1 MFHQIH
7 GAVENFT
14 TQSRTST
21 DAPSAESLASTSS
34 SVDVPLDPTLP
45 SQLADSVSSLR
56 KLLTVNHTGTS
67 IAKSTSLPID
77 KPRRKLNLEERLRAS
92 LSAVDVP
99 TTPSSSPTTQPR
111 ISVLEET
118 TYAASIPIPDSPI
131 MPLVPTQIPIERSDA
146 ERSGATSETQA
157 HNADSGIVGTLEVD
171 GEQASSPAQA
181 NLVEGA
187 GTDLLND
194 DVTRQI
200 MISNNELTPLEE
212 DGALDR
218 GQSSP
223 TDIQHEEDTSF
234 EASESRSKDLQEH
247 DTVEVLQ
254 RRLKEIEQRFS
265 GKFLPILCRR
275 RIQSI
280 QTFPHRSSA
289 CRKRSLQPMLS
300 SAI

>member
-1 MFHQIH
+1 
-7 GAVENFT
+7 
-14 TQSRTST
+14 
-21 DAPSAESLASTSS
+21 
-34 SVDVPLDPTLP
+34 VDVPLDPTLP

-67 IAKSTSLPID
+67 IAKSTSLPINLSD

-99 TTPSSSPTTQPR
+99 TTSSSSPTTQPR

-131 MPLVPTQIPIERSDA
+131 MPLVPTQTPIERSDA

-171 GEQASSPAQA
+171 REQASPPAQT

-187 GTDLLND
+187 GTDSLND
-194 DVTRQI
+194 DMTRQI

-265 GKFLPILCRR
+265 GKFLPILCKCC
-275 RIQSI
+275 IQSI

>member
-99 TTPSSSPTTQPR
+99 TTSSSSPTTQPR